1 MNQLC
6 FATLSVGKNYVS
18 LAKLL
23 AKDIEKFAPG
33 IPLLTLTSHPQAF
46 RDFPNVIAKK
56 HHSRFRSDF
65 DKCFLI
71 ENALSEYD
79 VCICIDADMRILNNW
94 PIDEPW
100 LEGINARSCTSIVKH
115 QTSRITRENQEND
128 PRAIELKAIKK
139 LAGKMGI
146 DLESERV
153 PWIHEFLFVIKKH
166 RGKENDFI
174 ENFKKTALYCNVH
187 NISAGCGV
195 AMGLAAYKADFPVH
209 HHTMPN
215 VHFFDDRIEKVRISK
230 GQSNREDTQHLFE
243 ELARLKDPQRSFL
256 EKLTKKI
263 NSYLKERILRLKVR
277 IKAFQ
282 DFDFYY
288 K

>member
-1 MNQLC
+1 MNKLC

-33 IPLLTLTSHPQAF
+33 VPLITLTSHPQAF
-46 RDFPNVIAKK
+46 HDSPNVIAKK
-56 HHSRFRSDF
+56 HYSKFRSDF

-79 VCICIDADMRILNNW
+79 VCICIDADMRILDDW

-115 QTSRITRENQEND
+115 QTSRITREDQEND

-146 DLESERV
+146 DLERERV
-153 PWIHEFLFVIKKH
+153 RWIHEFLFVVKKH
-166 RGKENDFI
+166 GGKENDFI

-195 AMGLAAYKADFPVH
+195 AMGLAAYKAEFPVH

-215 VHFFDDRIEKVRISK
+215 VHFFDDRIEKRRISK
-230 GQSNREDTQHLFE
+230 GKSNQKDSQHLFE
-243 ELARLKDPQRSFL
+243 ELARIKNPQHSFL
-256 EKLTKKI
+256 EKLTNKI
-263 NSYLKERILRLKVR
+263 ITYFKGKYLRF
-277 IKAFQ
+277 KATINAFY
-282 DFDFYY
+282 DFDFYF